1 MNLKEPVNTRGT
13 IGDILVAR
21 GKLQAT
27 DIPRII
33 ERQKAQREPFGAAAV
48 ALKLVSQADLD
59 AALATQFG
67 YDYLQPGD
75 NSVSPEVVTAFK
87 PLSTAAEE
95 MRALRSQLLLRGFGT
110 PEGRKV
116 LSIVSAQPKDGR
128 SFIAANLAV
137 AFAQQGQRTLLVD
150 ADFRHPRQGNLF
162 RTPNSA
168 GLSGILSGRVGAE
181 VISPVA
187 ALPGLCVLA
196 AGGQPPNP
204 QELVSKPALT
214 QLLDVAARDFDVVL
228 LDTPAATSAGDAEL
242 VAARAGAALVVARK
256 HKSLLRD
263 TTALTHRLQQ
273 GGVTLVG
280 SVLNQY

>member
-1 MNLKEPVNTRGT
+1 MNLKEPLSTRGT
-13 IGDILVAR
+13 IGDILVSR
-21 GKLQAT
+21 GKLQPA

-33 ERQKAQREPFGAAAV
+33 ERQKGQHEPFGAAAV

-75 NSVSPEVVTAFK
+75 NSISPEVVTAFK
-87 PLSTAAEE
+87 PFSPAAEE

-110 PEGRKV
+110 PEGRRI
-116 LSIVSAQPKDGR
+116 LSIVSPQSQDGR

-150 ADFRHPRQGNLF
+150 ADFRKPRQDQLF
-162 RTPNSA
+162 HTPKTA
-168 GLSGILSGRVGAE
+168 GLAGILSARVGTE
-181 VISPVA
+181 VVCPIA
-187 ALPGLCVLA
+187 ALPGLSVLS

-204 QELVSKPALT
+204 QELVSKPALS
-214 QLLDVAARDFDVVL
+214 QLLANATKAYDVVL
-228 LDTPAATSAGDAEL
+228 VDTPAASLASDAEMI
-242 VAARAGAALVVARK
+242 ASRAGAALLVARK
-256 HKSLLRD
+256 NKSLLRD
-263 TTALTHRLQQ
+263 ASRLTNQLQQ
-273 GGVTLVG
+273 SGVVLVG